1 MRDRLSPVI
10 TCEHGGNRI
19 PQAYRSYFSGR
30 EALLESH
37 QGWDPGALPL
47 ARAIA
52 RSLGAPLQ
60 TSTVSRLVVELNR
73 SPHHPSLFSPIA
85 RTMPPETRHRI
96 LEEAYHPYRNRLVGL
111 LAERIDSGVRVLH
124 LAIHTFTPELRGV
137 VRGLEMGI
145 LYDPA
150 RSREKAFAREW
161 RRVIRDRIPESR
173 TGIRIRLNSP
183 YRGKADGLPTWLRT
197 RFPPEAYLGLE
208 VEVNQGVILEAG
220 PRWSLLEGAILS
232 SLQQMLR

>member
-1 MRDRLSPVI
+1 MRDRLSPII
-10 TCEHGGNRI
+10 TCEHGGNHI
-19 PQAYRSYFSGR
+19 PPAYRSYFSGR

-52 RSLGAPLQ
+52 RSLDAPLQ
-60 TSTVSRLVVELNR
+60 KSTVSRLLVELNR

-85 RTMPPETRHRI
+85 RTMPAEARHRI
-96 LEEAYHPYRNRLVGL
+96 LEVEYRPYRDRVVGL
-111 LAERIDSGVRVLH
+111 VAERMHSGSRTLH
-124 LAIHTFTPELRGV
+124 LAIHTFTPALDGVLRT
-137 VRGLEMGI
+137 LEMGI

-150 RSREKAFAREW
+150 RGREKAFAREW
-161 RRVIRDRIPESR
+161 QRVIRERIPESR

-220 PRWSLLEGAILS
+220 PRWSLLKGAILS
-232 SLQQMLR
+232 SLQEMLR